1 MERPR
6 SDSDRERSCGT
17 KDTFRTEAEARA
29 HMLMNGTAAM
39 LRTYECRYC
48 GFLHLTSRKE

>member
-1 MERPR
+1 MDRPL
-6 SDSDRERSCGT
+6 SAADRERSCGN
-17 KDTFRTEAEARA
+17 KDTFRDESEARA
-29 HMLMNGTAAM
+29 HMLMNGTASM

>member
-6 SDSDRERSCGT
+6 SETDRDRSCGT
-17 KDTFRTEAEARA
+17 KDTFRNEAEARA